1 MAEGRRWPSPEEV
14 LDKARRGVLDDRMA
28 AVPPYDLDPDEILS
42 AEDVAELERR
52 IAEEA
57 RQQRP

>member
-1 MAEGRRWPSPEEV
+1 MAEGRRWPSPQEV

-42 AEDVAELERR
+42 AEEAAELDRL
-52 IAEEA
+52 IAEEEQ
-57 RQQRP
+57 QQRP